1 MQDGIDGSAEIK
13 ALREIIYLARFSRTA
28 VLNILAF
35 GWIEDGVD
43 AREANAIDFV
53 VGFNDA
59 ANALTITELAWVQ
72 DGIEDLELKA
82 IRQLTSIAATDAN
95 EAARVMALPSIQDG
109 IDIGDVSAIAD
120 GPSPIT
126 DATPKVI
133 VSVIGPGSEQ
143 AAVSFRDKDSHSEA
157 AWVELMADGT
167 ATYKLPPGV
176 YTVYVYV
183 GAVTESGGTD
193 WGMSVSTIHDVE
205 FDGTADMHLEIN
217 LGDTSTPAVPD
228 LSSTYDTKNTRW
240 LERNHPALAGQ
251 IQDFAWVQDGLS
263 DLERSTIDELIYM
276 AVEDVANLEAAL
288 QLPWVQD
295 AISEAEYEFLDFL
308 GVLDTQ
314 DPAYLLAALNLPSVQ
329 GAAVSTYV
337 TNNVRWLARNY
348 PALFLEIQAL
358 PWMQDGLSDL
368 ERSAVDE
375 LLYMAVGDVAN
386 LETALQLRWVQD
398 AISEAEYEALDKLG
412 FLDTPNPANLYAAL
426 NTSWVQDDI
435 SATEYDIIDAL
446 GALDFDAPDIVFQL
460 FSMPFL
466 LSPDT
471 TDALAILGME
481 ELADGGRL
489 AALTDHATFQDGITD
504 DETTLIAA
512 VGTLDSAPDEIRRVL
527 EPRGAAIETAQ
538 LGTNLTP
545 GLKISIVRTGSQSN
559 PDTIEATRD
568 WIEFVEDTMG
578 LPLPVDHVIIVL
590 NEEAVPDGAAGANYG
605 FAFSY
610 LPKYEMEQGT
620 PEWRGLQQGFV
631 HEAAHYYWRGND
643 DWVDEG
649 LANIF
654 EYMYGLENGLSRG
667 QLQPLRD
674 RCEAHD
680 LEMLTELGP
689 DREQDFGQFHCNY
702 YLGQLLFQD
711 LLESVGDE
719 EFVEKIREL
728 YRSSTQLS
736 WSQLPDIDQIRQV
749 FPDQAEIIDHHWS
762 GKLNAPENR
771 GFDEGIDRTSH
782 NLIQWDQYPTYSEGE
797 VTLKGTPL
805 GDAVYMAEDM
815 RAIIDYGYAAFGLYT
830 ADDWKY
836 LGSILPYEIV
846 TGRQWKFDD
855 PGDVQASTFVIF
867 RADKRFHI
875 VFPFPTA
882 IGNPED
888 VVIVIWGFQNADRE
902 PTIGSVADLLG
913 YARIRVEQE

>member
-1 MQDGIDGSAEIK
+1 MKGTLSDNAVFAHPTAAPRRGGGIYPNFRIRLASDHKYQGSILPPESDLPLSGWPLYPFDVLADSYRLDGQT
-13 ALREIIYLARFSRTA
+13 FS
-28 VLNILAF
+28 
-35 GWIEDGVD
+35 
-43 AREANAIDFV
+43 
-53 VGFNDA
+53 
-59 ANALTITELAWVQ
+59 
-72 DGIEDLELKA
+72 
-82 IRQLTSIAATDAN
+82 
-95 EAARVMALPSIQDG
+95 
-109 IDIGDVSAIAD
+109 
-120 GPSPIT
+120 
-126 DATPKVI
+126 
-133 VSVIGPGSEQ
+133 
-143 AAVSFRDKDSHSEA
+143 VSFTFPAGLD
-157 AWVELMADGT
+157 
-167 ATYKLPPGV
+167 YPPSDYV
-176 YTVYVYV
+176 VTVYGFQDTGRTPTLDLHPDSGQYTDLLGYARLRMLSHVLEPSEPEPPPTTT
-183 GAVTESGGTD
+183 VTLASLYETQ
-193 WGMSVSTIHDVE
+193 
-205 FDGTADMHLEIN
+205 
-217 LGDTSTPAVPD
+217 
-228 LSSTYDTKNTRW
+228 NTRW
-240 LERNHPALAGQ
+240 LVSAYPVLAGQ
-251 IQDFAWVQDGLS
+251 IQNYAWVQDGLS
-263 DLERSTIDELIYM
+263 DLERQAIDELIYM

-337 TNNVRWLARNY
+337 TNNVRWLAHNY

-358 PWMQDGLSDL
+358 PWVQDGLSDL
-368 ERSAVDE
+368 ERQAIDE
-375 LLYMAVGDVAN
+375 LIYMAVGDVAN
-386 LETALQLRWVQD
+386 LETALQLHWVQD

-512 VGTLDSAPDEIRRVL
+512 VGTLDSAADEIRRVL
-527 EPRGAAIETAQ
+527 EPGGAAIETAQ

-610 LPKYEMEQGT
+610 LPNYEMEQGT

-631 HEAAHYYWRGND
+631 HEAAHYYWRGNE

-689 DREQDFGQFHCNY
+689 DREEDFDQFYCNY

-711 LLESVGDE
+711 LLESIGE
-719 EFVEKIREL
+719 KEFVEKIREL

-736 WSQLPDIDQIRQV
+736 WEQLPDIDQIRQV
-749 FPDQAEIIDHHWS
+749 FLDHGEIIDRHWS

-782 NLIQWDQYPTYSEGE
+782 NLIQWDQYPTYSEGV
-797 VTLKGTPL
+797 VTMKGTPL
-805 GDAVYMAEDM
+805 GDAVFVAETPHEMVRVGVPFSM
-815 RAIIDYGYAAFGLYT
+815 RPVDSW
-830 ADDWKY
+830 DS
-836 LGSILPYEIV
+836 LGIILPYAIV
-846 TGRQWKFDD
+846 GSGWII
-855 PGDVQASTFVIF
+855 GDGDAQASTYVIF
-867 RADKRFHI
+867 QADKRFHI
-875 VFPFPTA
+875 VFPFPTVL
-882 IGNPED
+882 GPPED
-888 VVIVIWGFQNADRE
+888 VVIVVLGYQNADRE
-902 PTIGSVADLLG
+902 PTIGSKVDLLG